1 MKNKWAV
8 ILFLVVLMTALNC
21 KAQNFEERLVKTQLS
36 CEQIAL
42 RSSELFPYYMES
54 GMMDSAALLLT
65 FWNEKCGNTE
75 PVYRAN
81 LLMVL
86 KMHYFKDDMVDN
98 NFLQRLNTYEYRLNT
113 INYQQS
119 YIYNY
124 NLSGFD
130 YVPIGGVFDTWSKH
144 MATDLLEYYRP
155 GDIEYLICL
164 FYSGQTELAYR
175 LIIQEPYA
183 STAPGRIYAGKLD
196 EALRMPMY
204 AMSFYAG
211 IWIPDGPLS
220 AIGVHPELGMTYGV
234 KFKENSF
241 DLVMGLK
248 FINAPKPYKALR
260 TRHAEPEFTKYFFGG
275 YIGIEYSRDLYNFT
289 PYQTYISAG
298 AGFDGFNMLEE
309 DEDADLKLS
318 SANSYNL
325 NLGLGMRILLFSN
338 NYISMAVRYNLLDY
352 TLNDKFFLNGNV
364 YTVRLSYQFMGNVDR
379 ENLLK
384 GLHYRY
390 NGYR

>member
-1 MKNKWAV
+1 MKNKWTV
-8 ILFLVVLMTALNC
+8 IVFLAVLMTALNC

-54 GMMDSAALLLT
+54 GMMDSAGMLLT

-86 KMHYFKDDMVDN
+86 QMHYFNEDMVDN
-98 NFLQRLNTYEYRLNT
+98 YFLQRLNAYEYRLNT
-113 INYQQS
+113 INYQQL

-130 YVPIGGVFDTWSKH
+130 YVPVGGVFDIWTKR
-144 MATDLLEYYRP
+144 MATDLLEYYQP
-155 GDIEYLICL
+155 GDVEYLICL
-164 FYSGQTELAYR
+164 FYSGQTELAYT
-175 LIIQEPYA
+175 LINQEPYA
-183 STAPGRIYAGKLD
+183 STAPGIIYATKLD
-196 EALRMPMY
+196 EALRLPMY
-204 AMSFYAG
+204 SMSFYAST
-211 IWIPDGPLS
+211 WIPDGQLS
-220 AIGVHPELGMTYGV
+220 AIGVHPEIGMSYGI

-241 DLVMGLK
+241 DLVFGIK

-260 TRHAEPEFTKYFFGG
+260 TKNDEPEFTNYFFGG
-275 YIGIEYSRDLYNFT
+275 YIGIEYSRDLYNFS
-289 PYQTYISAG
+289 PFQTYFTAG

-309 DEDADLKLS
+309 DKDAGLELS

-325 NLGLGMRILLFSN
+325 NLGVGMRLLLYNN
-338 NYISMAVRYNLLDY
+338 NYLNMAVRYNLLDY
-352 TLNDKFFLNGNV
+352 TLNDKFFMKGNV
-364 YTVRLSYQFMGNVDR
+364 YTIRLSYQFMGNVDR
-379 ENLLK
+379 QNLLNA
-384 GLHYRY
+384 LHYSY
-390 NGYR
+390 